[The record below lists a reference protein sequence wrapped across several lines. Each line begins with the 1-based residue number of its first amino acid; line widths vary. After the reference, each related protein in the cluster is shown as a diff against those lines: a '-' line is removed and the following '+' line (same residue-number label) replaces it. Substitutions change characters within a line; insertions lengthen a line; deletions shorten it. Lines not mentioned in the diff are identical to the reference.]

1 MAKQIITG
9 PRGTQDVSPYD
20 SYKWNLLEG
29 KLRDIV
35 DQYGFKEIRVP
46 TFEHT
51 ELFLRGV
58 GDTTDIVNKEMYTF
72 NDKGNRSITL

>member
-1 MAKQIITG
+1 MAQKINA
-9 PRGTQDVSPYD
+9 PRGTQDVSPYA
-20 SYKWNLLEG
+20 SYKWLLLED
-29 KLRDIV
+29 KLRKIV

-58 GDTTDIVNKEMYTF
+58 GDTDRKSVV
-72 NDKGNRSITL
+72 